1 MNYSNRPVYQRR
13 RRIALLVSVVILLLV
28 VLFVVGLRAGGTG
41 GEQTV
46 QKVNTPTVE
55 QAPEAIDEQ
64 MVAEEEEVGT
74 VEEETEQ

>member
-1 MNYSNRPVYQRR
+1 MNYSNRPMYQRR

-55 QAPEAIDEQ
+55 QAPEAIDDQ
-64 MVAEEEEVGT
+64 MVAEEEVGT
-74 VEEETEQ
+74 VEEETQQ